1 MNKIIFALL
10 ILPLTITAQRYDPYL
25 TNAEYDIY
33 KAMCPNLFFDAD
45 HPSRNKC
52 VFLFRYHLYGF
63 NESPNDLSVFVRFF
77 FECIERK

>member
-33 KAMCPNLFFDAD
+33 VAMCPIL
-45 HPSRNKC
+45 
-52 VFLFRYHLYGF
+52 
-63 NESPNDLSVFVRFF
+63 
-77 FECIERK
+77 